1 MAIKTITAELIAT
14 VRTSF
19 SNNQPMVVENFA
31 DLITANASI
40 SSSCSFVCDNI
51 RVRIS
56 PVTVN
61 MVASTVNLVNY
72 KAGPSP
78 ELASTALL
86 DIVIPTTISID
97 FSKLNIP
104 FVDGEDYV
112 FELTEGFFKDVG
124 GNQSPSKAIANLLS
138 FRRNEQGISTQP
150 VVFTASTLVTRI
162 KQLAANIND
171 AMDFTTS
178 ITYSPGGLGALLQ
191 ANFYQ
196 YFIDSRV
203 KITGY
208 TANLFTTATSNV
220 LGGILKEETANIS
233 SSVSTTVT
241 GDRIRFGEKVLQ
253 SNATMNTF
261 AIKTTDII
269 LGNTGFGTMIIDAV
283 KTTVTGSNMDAVSTT
298 VTNPIAEF
306 DANINITPVAE
317 LETVTD
323 LTMIFNTNLNST
335 SYNGSPLTNN
345 TTISVP
351 VDWRTAFTSYSGVSI
366 DWGDGNTTN
375 IIQGGSYS
383 HTYSSHGE
391 YRVRVIANKQ
401 LKGFGMTGPGAN
413 FGNKIKEFRCWGV
426 NTFTNVNQ
434 TDFIFQQLFAY
445 IPYTGFQVPTY
456 MATDAS
462 RNADLRVESMFFNC
476 LANPT
481 NMQYWDWTRYRRVGA
496 LGAFGGTFQNMTN
509 MNIDTT
515 GWDLSKTSYD
525 FGTAFRNNR
534 QYNQPMG
541 NFIPGIL
548 YNGSGYTHIR
558 LEQTNISEVN
568 YNKTLV
574 DWANAATGY
583 TYSNWGNHIV
593 FIPSDVSETTTT
605 YGSGT
610 YQTGA
615 TARQFLENS
624 RGWTFTSRTRFQ
636 AF

>member
-31 DLITANASI
+31 DLITGNASI

-56 PVTVN
+56 PVSVN
-61 MVASTVNLVNY
+61 MVASTVNDVNY
-72 KAGPSP
+72 TAGPSP

-104 FVDGEDYV
+104 FLDGEDYV

-150 VVFTASTLVTRI
+150 VVFTASTLATRI

-196 YFIDSRV
+196 FFIDSRV

-208 TANLFTTATSNV
+208 SANLDTTATSNV

-253 SNATMNTF
+253 STAIMNTF

-306 DANINITPVAE
+306 EANINISPVVE

-335 SYNGSPLTNN
+335 DYLGSPLTNS

-351 VDWRTAFTSYSGVSI
+351 VDWRTFLTSYSGVSI

-375 IIQGGSYS
+375 IIQGGNYS

-391 YRVRVIANKQ
+391 YRVRVIANEQ
-401 LKGFGMTGPGAN
+401 LGGFGMTGPDSN
-413 FGNKIKEFRCWGV
+413 FTNKIKEFRCWGV
-426 NTFTNVNQ
+426 NTFKDLNG
-434 TDFIFQQLFAY
+434 TDFNFQQLFAY
-445 IPYTGFQVPTY
+445 IPYTGFQVPNY

-462 RNADLRVESMFFNC
+462 RNADLREESMFFNC

-481 NMQYWDWTRYRRVGA
+481 NMQYWDWTRYRQVGVTS
-496 LGAFGGTFQNMTN
+496 AFSGTFQNMTN

-515 GWDLSKTSYD
+515 GWDLSKTRFAFANS
-525 FGTAFRNNR
+525 FRNNR

-541 NFIPGIL
+541 NFIPGQVL
-548 YNGSGYTHIR
+548 TSSGYTHIR

-574 DWANAATGY
+574 DWANAATGA
-583 TYSNWGNHIV
+583 YSSWGNHTV
-593 FIPSDVSETTTT
+593 FIPSDINETTTT

-610 YQTGA
+610 YNTGA
-615 TARQFLENS
+615 SARQFLENS